1 MDAPIC
7 GGGIE
12 MPEHLMED
20 KRILAF
26 LFLKECERC
35 GCSLQSRGMSW
46 FTLQTICGDCL
57 RKEKAIRTRMREQ
70 GQDPNQYE
78 GCGYVPEIEGADEQS
93 GGGETGKKD
102 KAGGCR
108 PGRKETKDNPAKG
121 ISRTTEKVD
130 ERHHVDGG
138 ANH

>member
-57 RKEKAIRTRMREQ
+57 RKERALRRQMREQ
-70 GQDPNQYE
+70 GKDPDRLE
-78 GCGYVPEIEGADEQS
+78 GCGYVPEIEEEDEQS
-93 GGGETGKKD
+93 GGGEKGKKD
-102 KAGGCR
+102 QAGGCR
-108 PGRKETKDNPAKG
+108 TGRKKTKDDRAEG
-121 ISRTTEKVD
+121 IPRTAEKD
-130 ERHHVDGG
+130 DKRHHADGG